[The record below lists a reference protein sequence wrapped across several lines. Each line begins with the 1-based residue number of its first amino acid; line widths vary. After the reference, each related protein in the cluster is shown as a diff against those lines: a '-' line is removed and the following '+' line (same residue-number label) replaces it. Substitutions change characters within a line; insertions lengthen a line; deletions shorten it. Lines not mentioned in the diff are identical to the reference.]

1 MRAWLEKLNDPSRNV
16 YERRYRLL
24 SAVSILTLVLWV
36 LFAWIV
42 DGYSVR
48 ILFFGLCALLF
59 IPTMIYTLR
68 SGRIQ
73 LGAGASGFVLVFLM
87 LPFAF
92 FYNGGIYAGAPNWC
106 IITLIFVTLTIRG
119 RLRTFLLISDA
130 AVTVICY
137 VLTWKYP
144 SLVDP
149 YTVASAY
156 ADSLSS
162 LIITAVLTSVMFL
175 FQMYMAGQERD
186 KMEEQQ
192 KEILELNRA
201 QNRFFSSMS
210 HEIRT
215 PVNTIIGLNEMILRE
230 DISGEVAEDAEQ
242 VRSAGNMLLHL
253 INDILDMSK
262 LESDRM
268 ELAEDVY
275 SVGNMLSDI
284 VNMIWIHAQKKDL
297 AFHVDIDPS
306 LPARL
311 YGDEIRVKQILI
323 NLLNN
328 AVKYTEKGSVTLSVQ
343 ESQIDGRDYIVYVIR
358 DTGTGIRKEDIPYLF
373 TAFKRVESS
382 ENQKIEGTGLGLSIV
397 KQLVDKMGGTVRVN
411 SIYTQGSAFTVELP
425 EKKAG
430 EETVGLL
437 QMEKRH
443 TLNKNKK
450 YVPGFSAPKA
460 KILVVDDNAS
470 NLMVVEKM
478 LRDTQ
483 VQVVSASSGS
493 EALEKTMTNAFDLIF
508 MDHLMPRMD
517 GVTCLQKIRTQT
529 GGMSKEAKAVAL
541 TANTESGSRQMYAKE
556 GFSGYLAKPI
566 SGAALEQECIRLLP
580 HDMVRITADGNGIV
594 ASSVLW
600 MQEHEK
606 REDIRVTTDSI
617 ADLPR
622 SLIDQYRLGIIPHA
636 VHTSEGIFLDGEE
649 INAQGIIPYM
659 ENREKTA
666 ATVPPEKSD
675 YETFFARELSRANYL
690 IHISISQKVPGSG
703 YLNAKEA
710 AGSFQNVA
718 VIDSGHLSSGEGLLA
733 VEAARLVKEGLG
745 PEAIIEKLDLLK
757 AKIHT
762 SFIVDGLDHMERAKL
777 VGKNIAK
784 LSGALMTR
792 PVLKLRNGEISI
804 GNIYL
809 GSRKSAWKKYID
821 SELRQINSIDRKLL
835 FVTYVGL
842 TQEELSEIRREID
855 KKAAFDMIIFQ
866 QASPAIAVNCGPGT
880 FGLLYIGKTSV

>member
-1 MRAWLEKLNDPSRNV
+1 MRDWFKKLNDPSRDV
-16 YERRYRLL
+16 YERRYRLH
-24 SAVSILTLVLWV
+24 SAVSILTLGLWII
-36 LFAWIV
+36 FAWIV

-48 ILFFGLCALLF
+48 ILFFGICELLF
-59 IPTMIYTLR
+59 IPTMIYTLKT
-68 SGRIQ
+68 GNIQ
-73 LGAGASGFVLVFLM
+73 LGAGGSGIVLVFFM

-106 IITLIFVTLTIRG
+106 IMALIFVTLTIRG
-119 RLRTFLLISDA
+119 RLRTFLLLSDF
-130 AVTVICY
+130 AVTIICY
-137 VLTWKYP
+137 FLTWKYP

-162 LIITAVLTSVMFL
+162 LIITAILTSIMFL
-175 FQMYMAGQERD
+175 FQMHMANQEHR
-186 KMEEQQ
+186 KMAEQQ

-230 DISGEVAEDAEQ
+230 DISEEVAEDAEQ
-242 VRSAGNMLLHL
+242 VRSAGNILLHL

-262 LESDRM
+262 LESDSM

-275 SVGNMLSDI
+275 SLGDMLSEI
-284 VNMIWIHAQKKDL
+284 AGMMWIHAQKKNL

-311 YGDEIRVKQILI
+311 YGDEMRIKQILI

-328 AVKYTEKGSVTLSVQ
+328 AIKYTEKGSVTLSVQ
-343 ESQIDGRDYIVYVIR
+343 ENRTDGQDFVVYVIS
-358 DTGTGIRKEDIPYLF
+358 DTGIGIRKENIPYLF
-373 TAFKRVESS
+373 TAFKRVESA
-382 ENQKIEGTGLGLSIV
+382 ENQKIEGTGLGLAIV
-397 KQLVDKMGGTVRVN
+397 KQLVEKMGGTIRVN
-411 SIYTQGSAFTVELP
+411 SVYTQGSVFTVELP

-430 EETVGLL
+430 DETVGPLL
-437 QMEKRH
+437 IEKRH
-443 TLNKNKK
+443 TLNKSMK

-460 KILVVDDNAS
+460 RILAVDDNAS
-470 NLMVVEKM
+470 NLMVVEKL

-483 VQVVSASSGS
+483 IQVETASSGT
-493 EALEKTMTNAFDLIF
+493 EALEKTMTEAYDLIF
-508 MDHLMPRMD
+508 MDHLMPQMD
-517 GVTCLQKIRTQT
+517 GITCLHMIRTQT
-529 GGMSKEAKAVAL
+529 GGMNKETKVVAL
-541 TANTESGSRQMYAKE
+541 TANAESGSRQAYAKE

-580 HDMVRITADGNGIV
+580 HDLVQITQEGNGIV
-594 ASSVLW
+594 ANSVLW

-606 REDIRVTTDSI
+606 REDIRITTDSI
-617 ADLPR
+617 ADLPK
-622 SLIDQYRLGIIPHA
+622 SLIEQYRLGIIPHA

-649 INAQGIIPYM
+649 VNAQGIVSYM
-659 ENREKTA
+659 ENRQNTA
-666 ATVPPEKSD
+666 ATVPPEISS
-675 YETFFARELSRANYL
+675 YETFFARELVHANHL
-690 IHISISQKVPGSG
+690 IHISISEKVPGSG
-703 YLNAKEA
+703 FLNAGKA
-710 AGSFQNVA
+710 AETFQNVT
-718 VIDSGHLSSGEGLLA
+718 VIDSEQLSSGEGLLA
-733 VEAARLVKEGLG
+733 IEAARMAKEGLG
-745 PEAIIEKLDLLK
+745 GETIIERLDQLK
-757 AKIHT
+757 KKIHT

-784 LSGALMTR
+784 LSDALMTR
-792 PVLKLRNGEISI
+792 PVIKLRNGEIRI
-804 GNIYL
+804 GNIYF

-821 SELRQINSIDRKLL
+821 SELRQISAIDRRLL

-842 TQEELSEIRREID
+842 SQEELSEIRQEIG
-855 KKAAFDMIIFQ
+855 KRAAFDSVIFQ

-880 FGLLYIGKTSV
+880 FGLLYIEKE